1 MIIKDLLEQSI
12 NKLNNNNVEDSVSK
26 ARRLL
31 AFVLDVKKEYLII
44 NDNMEISPENEK
56 KYNRYIDEIIEG
68 KPIQYILEYQEFMGF
83 KFKVTE
89 DVLIPQPDTEI
100 LVEKTIEIAK
110 TLERPRILDLC
121 TGSGAIAISLSKLIP
136 QAQITASDISEKAL
150 EIAQSNDDTKKINFI
165 HSDMFEN
172 IKETFDII
180 VSNPPY
186 IKTDVIKTL
195 SKEVQNEPHLALDGG
210 KDGLDFYK
218 EIINNGYKYLNSN
231 GYILLEIGEDQK
243 EDIINLLKQNK
254 NYSYIETYKDLAEN
268 DRVIQIRKIVDK

>member
-1 MIIKDLLEQSI
+1 MKIKEKLVQSI
-12 NKLNNNNVEDSVSK
+12 DRLNNNNVKDSVGK

-31 AFVLDVKKEYLII
+31 AFVLNVKKEYLIV
-44 NDNMEISPENEK
+44 NDNMEMSSENEK

-68 KPIQYILEYQEFMGF
+68 KPIQYLLGYQEFMGIN
-83 KFKVTE
+83 FKVTE

-100 LVEKTIEIAK
+100 LVERTIQIAK
-110 TLERPRILDLC
+110 TFERPKILDLC
-121 TGSGAIAISLSKLIP
+121 TGSGAIAVALSKLVP

-150 EIAQSNDDTKKINFI
+150 EVARSNDENRKINFI

-186 IKTDVIKTL
+186 IKTEEIQTL

-210 KDGLDFYK
+210 KDGLFFYK
-218 EIINNGYKYLNSN
+218 EIINNGYKFLNNKGYLC
-231 GYILLEIGEDQK
+231 LEIGEDQK
-243 EDIINLLKQNK
+243 EYVIDLIKANK
-254 NYSYIETYKDLAEN
+254 NYKNIETFKDLAGN
-268 DRVIQIRKIVDK
+268 DRVIICQNN